1 MIQFYIHQNTG
12 VTTLERGTVK
22 DVAFFSNA
30 LNEELELLIYIPAN
44 YSPLYEYKILI
55 ASDGK
60 DYFQLGGIPRLADEL
75 IDGYLIENTIIVGV
89 PYKNYEDRKRKY
101 TPAGDQ
107 FEAYM
112 RFLAHELVPYLDDD
126 FSTTQVGGGRALIGD
141 SMAATISLMTAIHY
155 PNIFGKAI
163 LQSPYVDELVLQ
175 GVKDAKNVDIL
186 SLYHIIG
193 LQEDQVS
200 LKDGTV
206 KDLLTP
212 NRELHQLFVQH
223 GIDTFYE
230 EFNGNHTWTYW
241 KPDLK
246 RALIEIFG

>member
-1 MIQFYIHQNTG
+1 M
-12 VTTLERGTVK
+12 TTLEKGTVK
-22 DVAFFSNA
+22 DVAFFSKA

-44 YSPLYEYKILI
+44 YSPLYEYNILI

-75 IDGYLIENTIIVGV
+75 IDGYIIENTIIVGV

-101 TPAGDQ
+101 TPTGDQ

-112 RFLAHELVPYLDDD
+112 RFLAHELVPYLDEEY
-126 FSTTQVGGGRALIGD
+126 STAQIGGGRALIGD
-141 SMAATISLMTAIHY
+141 SMAATISLMTAIQY
-155 PNIFGKAI
+155 PNIFGKAV
-163 LQSPYVDELVLQ
+163 LQSPYVDEHVLQ
-175 GVKDAKNVDIL
+175 AVRSADNINFL
-186 SLYHIIG
+186 SVYHIIG
-193 LQEDQVS
+193 LQEDKVT
-200 LKDGTV
+200 LKNNTV

-212 NRELHQLFVQH
+212 NRELHQLLVNH

-230 EFNGNHTWTYW
+230 EFEGNHTWTYW